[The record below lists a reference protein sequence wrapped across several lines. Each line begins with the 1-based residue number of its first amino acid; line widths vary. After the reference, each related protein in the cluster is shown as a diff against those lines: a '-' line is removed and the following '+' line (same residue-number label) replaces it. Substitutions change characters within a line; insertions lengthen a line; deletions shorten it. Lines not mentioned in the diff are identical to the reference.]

1 MKQEKYSNI
10 NTEAFDFKYIYRSL
24 KKISDIYPCSYLC
37 DRYTFLYFPGSV
49 YAKYV

>member
-24 KKISDIYPCSYLC
+24 KKYLIYIQIILNREYILM
-37 DRYTFLYFPGSV
+37 
-49 YAKYV
+49 KIK

>member
-24 KKISDIYPCSYLC
+24 KKYLIYILAVTCVKKGKMLS
-37 DRYTFLYFPGSV
+37 F
-49 YAKYV
+49 

>member
-24 KKISDIYPCSYLC
+24 KKYLIYPCSYLC
-37 DRYTFLYFPGSV
+37 DRYTFLYFPRSV

>member
-24 KKISDIYPCSYLC
+24 KKYLIYILAVTCVTGTLSYIFQIG
-37 DRYTFLYFPGSV
+37 RAHV
-49 YAKYV
+49 

>member
-10 NTEAFDFKYIYRSL
+10 NTEAFDFK
-24 KKISDIYPCSYLC
+24 DIYPCSYLC

>member
-24 KKISDIYPCSYLC
+24 KKYLMC